1 MIREPFASLEAMLSI
16 EAIGALEE
24 RTVSGVE
31 VDSWTPRPY
40 HAFSG
45 CEFLKVRSLAPS
57 GSRDYIVKRSS
68 FAIDLV
74 RRVTDDRDCRE
85 RQVWQYGL
93 LDRLPTG
100 GPEPD
105 GRVRS

>member
-31 VDSWTPRPY
+31 VDSWTPRQY

-45 CEFLKVRSLAPS
+45 CDFLKVRSSAPS
-57 GSRDYIVKRSS
+57 GSRDGERLTARSRAA
-68 FAIDLV
+68 FAL
-74 RRVTDDRDCRE
+74 
-85 RQVWQYGL
+85 
-93 LDRLPTG
+93 
-100 GPEPD
+100 
-105 GRVRS
+105 GRVLV